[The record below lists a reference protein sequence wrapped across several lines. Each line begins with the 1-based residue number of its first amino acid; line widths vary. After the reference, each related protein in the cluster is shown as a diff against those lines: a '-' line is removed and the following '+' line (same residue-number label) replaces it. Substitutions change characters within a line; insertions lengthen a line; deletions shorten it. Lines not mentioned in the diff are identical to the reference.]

1 MKRRIFIRGCFGRSA
16 LVALAICRSM
26 GLYFFLF
33 FLFLNVFKEQD
44 LIIFGNTIFWGKEFS
59 VLLSAWVPKV
69 FMRAFSMWSA
79 EALATLS
86 IGTIMKFIAEAR

>member
-1 MKRRIFIRGCFGRSA
+1 MSVHGAIFFP
-16 LVALAICRSM
+16 
-26 GLYFFLF
+26 FLF
-33 FLFLNVFKEQD
+33 VFEGFQRARFDYFWQYYFL
-44 LIIFGNTIFWGKEFS
+44 GKEFS

-86 IGTIMKFIAEAR
+86 IGIIMKFIAEAR